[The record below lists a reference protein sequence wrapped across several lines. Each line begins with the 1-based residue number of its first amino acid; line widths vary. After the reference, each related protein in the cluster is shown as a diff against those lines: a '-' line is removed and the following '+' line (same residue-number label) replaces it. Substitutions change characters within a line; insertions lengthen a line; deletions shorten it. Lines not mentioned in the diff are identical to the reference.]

1 MSSLQNYSP
10 GQKYLAIFLKNAHF
24 QFLYFSSWKDKREK
38 IVIFLEN
45 GDILPVGATML
56 VEFDLWTKILNLSL
70 SDKCLC
76 TPNSNYFSLTMAFQI
91 CTETFQNLP

>member
-24 QFLYFSSWKDKREK
+24 QFLCFSSWKDKRAK

-45 GDILPVGATML
+45 GDILQVRAAML
-56 VEFDLWTKILNLSL
+56 VEFDFWTKILNLSL
-70 SDKCLC
+70 IDKCLG
-76 TPNSNYFSLTMAFQI
+76 TPNSNYFSLHMAFQT
-91 CTETFQNLP
+91 CSETFQNFP